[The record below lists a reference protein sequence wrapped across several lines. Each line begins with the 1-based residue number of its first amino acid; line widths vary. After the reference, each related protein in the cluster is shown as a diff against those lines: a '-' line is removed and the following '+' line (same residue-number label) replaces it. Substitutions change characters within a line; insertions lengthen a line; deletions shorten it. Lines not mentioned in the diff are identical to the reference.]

1 MIEAELPSAEYWA
14 ELYAKSRARLVNSLG
29 NRYSL
34 ADREDA
40 VEHAFDKLMHRK
52 SAEAYGEKFPQ
63 SESDWLRHLY
73 WQAKSYLAHLKSHVG
88 VHAKYVESMSKELE
102 GVFAADSLD
111 FFLDSETRSAALS
124 KALELFKSEQ
134 DVSRRDLGVFIL
146 RASHEIPS
154 KEVAARYGISEENVN
169 VIKFR
174 VGKLLRKHGPDCYDR
189 ALHRAA

>member
-1 MIEAELPSAEYWA
+1 MIEAGLPSAEYWA
-14 ELYAKSRARLVNSLG
+14 ELYAKSRVKLVNCLG
-29 NRYSL
+29 NRYDL

-73 WQAKSYLAHLKSHVG
+73 WQAKSYLSHLKNRAG
-88 VHAKYVESMSKELE
+88 VHAKYVESMAKELE
-102 GVFAADSLD
+102 GVFEADLIC
-111 FFLDSETRSAALS
+111 FFLDSETRSAVLS

-134 DVSRRDLGVFIL
+134 DVSRRDLSVFIL

-174 VGKLLRKHGPDCYDR
+174 VGKLLRKYGPGCYDR
-189 ALHRAA
+189 VLRRAA